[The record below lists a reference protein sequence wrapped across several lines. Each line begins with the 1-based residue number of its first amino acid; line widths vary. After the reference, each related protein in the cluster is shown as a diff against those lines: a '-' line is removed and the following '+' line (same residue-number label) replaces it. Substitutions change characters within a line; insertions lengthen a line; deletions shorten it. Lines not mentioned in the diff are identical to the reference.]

1 VNGSPSSK
9 FLFACGART
18 CHFPSLRCSEWSGW
32 RRVCVFPR
40 HPESRLSGRLWHRPR
55 GPAAYSLPLTY
66 LKILRARR
74 LCWLECRPELRNHGA
89 GWMRAVER
97 LRNGGVPRDP
107 VFLMP
112 ATHCSQNKGRK
123 EKKANLL
130 SEEDSPHLHP
140 SLGLSVFFL
149 SFSPHLHEQD
159 FGLGSSNSFF
169 GRRSTPASSTADKGP
184 PSPAVPLVEPVRAIL
199 L

>member
-1 VNGSPSSK
+1 MKDLPWVRLSHPHCRRMRGSCFLITLSVNGSPSSK

-97 LRNGGVPRDP
+97 LRNGGVPRNP

-112 ATHCSQNKGRK
+112 ATHCTRVGIT
-123 EKKANLL
+123 
-130 SEEDSPHLHP
+130 
-140 SLGLSVFFL
+140 
-149 SFSPHLHEQD
+149 
-159 FGLGSSNSFF
+159 
-169 GRRSTPASSTADKGP
+169 RS
-184 PSPAVPLVEPVRAIL
+184 
-199 L
+199 

>member
-1 VNGSPSSK
+1 MALRNHAERFPQKSKKPRRAAGAAPRKGQTRVSSVNGSPSSK

-97 LRNGGVPRDP
+97 LRNGGVPRHP

-112 ATHCSQNKGRK
+112 ATHCT
-123 EKKANLL
+123 
-130 SEEDSPHLHP
+130 
-140 SLGLSVFFL
+140 LSVRFFDAPCSAPPKSWL
-149 SFSPHLHEQD
+149 VVAR
-159 FGLGSSNSFF
+159 G
-169 GRRSTPASSTADKGP
+169 ASARLQLREG
-184 PSPAVPLVEPVRAIL
+184 VEDVECRAL
-199 L
+199 

>member
-1 VNGSPSSK
+1 M
-9 FLFACGART
+9 
-18 CHFPSLRCSEWSGW
+18 
-32 RRVCVFPR
+32 CVFPR

-97 LRNGGVPRDP
+97 LRNGGVPRNP

-112 ATHCSQNKGRK
+112 ATHCTRPTAYEGRK
-123 EKKANLL
+123 IPPAVASGGWGRPQWGTWTLEPRHSAVAPQRPLRL
-130 SEEDSPHLHP
+130 RSGVRRQESGRDRA
-140 SLGLSVFFL
+140 
-149 SFSPHLHEQD
+149 EQD
-159 FGLGSSNSFF
+159 H
-169 GRRSTPASSTADKGP
+169 
-184 PSPAVPLVEPVRAIL
+184 PVTRQL
-199 L
+199 NRKR